1 MKSNLKYIVPI
12 INIVLYTSKSVKRVD
27 LIFLP
32 ENNKAKQK
40 RKQRD
45 TRKLWEIWD
54 ISITL
59 VVMMISQVFAYV
71 QTH

>member
-12 INIVLYTSKSVKRVD
+12 INIVLYTCKSVKRVD
-27 LIFLP
+27 LIVLP

-40 RKQRD
+40 QKQRD

-54 ISITL
+54 ICITL
-59 VVMMISQVFAYV
+59 VVMISQVFAYV